1 MSYNDDLLTAL
12 NVKIERLINILQCT
26 KDLEEIKKLLKEA
39 NKLKEF
45 ELQMKYPE
53 EFRQFK
59 QK

>member
-1 MSYNDDLLTAL
+1 MSYNNDLLTSL
-12 NVKIERLINILQCT
+12 NGKIERLINILQCT

>member
-12 NVKIERLINILQCT
+12 NGKIERLINILQCT

>member
-1 MSYNDDLLTAL
+1 MSYNNDLLTAL
-12 NVKIERLINILQCT
+12 NGKIERLINILQCT

>member
-12 NVKIERLINILQCT
+12 NGKIERLINILQCT

-45 ELQMKYPE
+45 ELQMKYTE